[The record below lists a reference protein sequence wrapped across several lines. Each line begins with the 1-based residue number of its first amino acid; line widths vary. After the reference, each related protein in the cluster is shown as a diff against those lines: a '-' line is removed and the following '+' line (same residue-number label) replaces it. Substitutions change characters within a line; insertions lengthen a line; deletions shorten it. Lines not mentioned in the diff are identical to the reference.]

1 MWVSKKTDYALR
13 ALFTLVE
20 SEGRGPVPIR
30 KLAEENDIPR
40 SFLEHIL
47 LDMKNQGWINSVPG
61 KHGGYLLQ
69 KSSREIHMGEVVRL
83 FDGQLAPIACVSRN
97 AYEPC
102 SQEARCRFR
111 RVFLQVRN
119 MTASFMD
126 RLSLAEIFG
135 GAPVTPAELESEV
148 FVSDGLGI

>member
-47 LDMKNQGWINSVPG
+47 LDMKAQGWIASIPG
-61 KHGGYLLQ
+61 KHGGYQLDR
-69 KSSREIHMGEVVRL
+69 SSSEIFMGQVVRL

-102 SQEARCRFR
+102 SQEERCRFR

-126 RLSLAEIFG
+126 RLTLAEIFRG
-135 GAPVTPAELESEV
+135 KPVSREELNTEV